1 MTKEELD
8 ILKEK
13 IVDELNWAMDSRK
26 DAIDIMVD
34 VDENN
39 EDALFAVIRAKFTY
53 DCYYD
58 ADVDY
63 YETTSI
69 DCHLVD
75 LELYENNKRVDTPN
89 DFLREIEREVA

>member
-1 MTKEELD
+1 MKKEELD

-13 IVDELNWAMDSRK
+13 IIDELNWAIDSRK
-26 DAIDIMVD
+26 DTIDIMVD

-39 EDALFAVIRAKFTY
+39 EDTLYANIRAKFTY
-53 DCYYD
+53 DGYYD

-63 YETTSI
+63 FETTSI
-69 DCHLVD
+69 DCSIVD
-75 LELYENNKRVDTPN
+75 LELYEYNKRVDTPN